1 MKNIIRKTVCII
13 ATVMMLTVPSLAQSS
28 AKMPVRS
35 EDIITDTT
43 GKLSSKERKQL
54 NRQLDKKFTKI
65 GVTPYVLVTEDV
77 PEDITLDDYARHA
90 RNSWHVKSKDALIVI
105 ISDRGL
111 GLCGPMKDEKESSN
125 NISDILKS
133 YQEEAITDKPVI
145 RAAKSKH
152 YAAALR
158 QMNKQDI
165 SNRPFFDL
173 SNSIIKTLFPC
184 VLFFAAIFL
193 AVRLASY
200 ISYGEWNR
208 L

>member
-13 ATVMMLTVPSLAQSS
+13 ATVMMLAVPSLSQSS
-28 AKMPVRS
+28 AKMSVRS

-43 GKLSSKERKQL
+43 GKLSSKEKKQF

-65 GVTPYVLVTEDV
+65 GITPYVLVTEDV
-77 PEDITLDDYARHA
+77 PEDVTLDDYARHV
-90 RNSWHVKSKDALIVI
+90 RNSWHVKSKDALIII

-125 NISDILKS
+125 NIRDIMKP
-133 YQEEAITDKPVI
+133 YQEEAIMDKSVI
-145 RAAKSKH
+145 KAAKSRH
-152 YAAALR
+152 YAASLR

-184 VLFFAAIFL
+184 VLFFAVIFL
-193 AVRLASY
+193 TGRLANY

>member
-13 ATVMMLTVPSLAQSS
+13 ATVMMMAVPSLSQSS
-28 AKMPVRS
+28 AKMPARS

-65 GVTPYVLVTEDV
+65 GVTPYVLVTEEV
-77 PEDITLDDYARHA
+77 PEDITLDDYARHV
-90 RNSWHVKSKDALIVI
+90 RNSWHIKTKDALIII
-105 ISDRGL
+105 ISNRGL

-125 NISDILKS
+125 NIRDILKS
-133 YQEEAITDKPVI
+133 YQEEAITDKSVV

-152 YAAALR
+152 YVAALR

-165 SNRPFFDL
+165 SNRPFDDAVTFI
-173 SNSIIKTLFPC
+173 SKIIGILVFSFI
-184 VLFFAAIFL
+184 VAFL
-193 AVRLASY
+193 IDRVSHRIA
-200 ISYGEWNR
+200 YGDWWG

>member
-13 ATVMMLTVPSLAQSS
+13 ATVMMMAVPSLSQSS
-28 AKMPVRS
+28 AKMPARS

-65 GVTPYVLVTEDV
+65 GVTPYVLVTEEV
-77 PEDITLDDYARHA
+77 PEDITLDDYARHV
-90 RNSWHVKSKDALIVI
+90 RNSWHIKTKDALIII
-105 ISDRGL
+105 ISNRGL

-125 NISDILKS
+125 NIRDILKS
-133 YQEEAITDKPVI
+133 YQEEAITDKSVV
-145 RAAKSKH
+145 RAAKSRH

-165 SNRPFFDL
+165 SNRPFDDAVTFI
-173 SNSIIKTLFPC
+173 SKIIGILVFSFI
-184 VLFFAAIFL
+184 VAFL
-193 AVRLASY
+193 IDRVSHRIA
-200 ISYGEWNR
+200 YGDWWG